1 MILVRRFRVL
11 ILMAFLAACAL
22 HLVLDLLP
30 KLERSAARPSGEP
43 GCSCAQP
50 AAEAAAPG
58 WAQARGHPGGE
69 LAAAASAAGDAGW
82 PNKQTLRALQDFSS
96 DPSSNLTSHSLE
108 KLPPAAEPAEG
119 APPGQDPSAPRP
131 PDRAR
136 RPLPRDPGP
145 RGPVLPPGLSGDGSL
160 LTRLFQHPL
169 YQVPIPPLTEGDVL
183 FNVNSGIRFDPKA
196 ATAENPD
203 WPHEGLEDEFLPT
216 GEAAVDSYPN
226 WLKFHIGINRYE
238 LYSRHNPAVE
248 ALLRD
253 LGTREITSVA
263 MKSGGTQLKLIMTFQ
278 NYGQALFKP
287 MKQTR
292 EQETPPDF
300 FYFSDYE
307 RHNAEI
313 AAFHLDRIL
322 DFRRVPPVAG
332 RLVNMT
338 KEIRDV
344 TRDKKL
350 WRTFFISPANNICFY
365 GECSY
370 YCSTEHAL
378 CGKPDQIEGSLA
390 AFLPDLSLA
399 KRKTWRNPW
408 RRSYHKRKKAEW
420 EVDPDYC
427 EEVKQTPPYDSSR
440 RILDIM
446 DMTIFDFLMG
456 NMDRHHYETFEKFGN
471 DTFIIH
477 LDNGRGFG
485 KHSHDELSI
494 LVPLQQCCRIRRST
508 YLRLQLLAQE
518 EHRLSLLMAESLR
531 ADRVAP
537 VLFQPHLEA
546 LDRRLRIVLRAV
558 GVCLEKDGPHSVVED
573 DLGPERRAA
582 AGR

>member
-1 MILVRRFRVL
+1 MDVL
-11 ILMAFLAACAL
+11 QGSVEHTALEKCPASPAAGPLSASPFAFLRLQPEPCQGPSTPGPSTWRPPGGACAFL
-22 HLVLDLLP
+22 QTALNLGQPKGSAQLSVLTSL
-30 KLERSAARPSGEP
+30 RPGRGEGASSHP
-43 GCSCAQP
+43 PAQATGDCCAQP
-50 AAEAAAPG
+50 GHSDRAP
-58 WAQARGHPGGE
+58 
-69 LAAAASAAGDAGW
+69 
-82 PNKQTLRALQDFSS
+82 ALQ
-96 DPSSNLTSHSLE
+96 
-108 KLPPAAEPAEG
+108 
-119 APPGQDPSAPRP
+119 
-131 PDRAR
+131 R
-136 RPLPRDPGP
+136 R
-145 RGPVLPPGLSGDGSL
+145 
-160 LTRLFQHPL
+160 Q
-169 YQVPIPPLTEGDVL
+169 
-183 FNVNSGIRFDPKA
+183 N
-196 ATAENPD
+196 
-203 WPHEGLEDEFLPT
+203 EDNEEFLPT
-216 GEAAVDSYPN
+216 GETSIDSYPN

-238 LYSRHNPAVE
+238 LYSRHNPAIE
-248 ALLRD
+248 ALLQD
-253 LGTREITSVA
+253 LVSQKITSVA

-338 KEIRDV
+338 REIRDV

-427 EEVKQTPPYDSSR
+427 EEVKQTPPYDSGT
-440 RILDIM
+440 RILDVM
-446 DMTIFDFLMG
+446 DMTVFDFLMG

-471 DTFIIH
+471 ETFIIH

-485 KHSHDELSI
+485 KYSHDELSI
-494 LVPLQQCCRIRRST
+494 LVPLNQCCRIRKST
-508 YLRLQLLAQE
+508 YLRLQLLAKE
-518 EHRLSLLMAESLR
+518 EYKLSLLMKESLLK
-531 ADRVAP
+531 DKIAP
-537 VLFQPHLEA
+537 ILYQPHLEA
-546 LDRRLRIVLRAV
+546 MDRRLRIVLKAV
-558 GVCLEKDGPHSVVED
+558 SDCIEKDGYDNVVEND
-573 DLGPERRAA
+573 FNADVNTVTTER
-582 AGR
+582 

>member
-1 MILVRRFRVL
+1 EIEIALFWAFSFELVSDCCCLSVCQSVCL
-11 ILMAFLAACAL
+11 AGWLAAL
-22 HLVLDLLP
+22 NVYV
-30 KLERSAARPSGEP
+30 K
-43 GCSCAQP
+43 
-50 AAEAAAPG
+50 
-58 WAQARGHPGGE
+58 
-69 LAAAASAAGDAGW
+69 
-82 PNKQTLRALQDFSS
+82 
-96 DPSSNLTSHSLE
+96 
-108 KLPPAAEPAEG
+108 
-119 APPGQDPSAPRP
+119 
-131 PDRAR
+131 
-136 RPLPRDPGP
+136 
-145 RGPVLPPGLSGDGSL
+145 L
-160 LTRLFQHPL
+160 LTN
-169 YQVPIPPLTEGDVL
+169 D
-183 FNVNSGIRFDPKA
+183 
-196 ATAENPD
+196 AE
-203 WPHEGLEDEFLPT
+203 EDFIPT
-216 GEAAVDSYPN
+216 GDTPIDSYPN

-238 LYSRHNPAVE
+238 LYSRYNPVIE
-248 ALLRD
+248 ALLQD
-253 LGTREITSVA
+253 LVTQRISSVA
-263 MKSGGTQLKLIMTFQ
+263 MKSGGTQLKLILTFQ

-292 EQETPPDF
+292 DQETPPDF

-338 KEIRDV
+338 REIRDV

-350 WRTFFISPANNICFY
+350 WRTFFISPANNVCFY

-390 AFLPDLSLA
+390 AFLPDLALA

-420 EVDPDYC
+420 EVDADFC
-427 EEVKQTPPYDSSR
+427 EEVKQTAPYHSGSR
-440 RILDIM
+440 LLDVM

-471 DTFIIH
+471 NSFIIH

-494 LVPLQQCCRIRRST
+494 LVPLTQCCRIKQST
-508 YLRLQLLAQE
+508 YLRLQLLARE
-518 EHRLSLLMAESLR
+518 EYKLSEVVRESLLKDKLSPVLIEPHLR
-531 ADRVAP
+531 AM
-537 VLFQPHLEA
+537 
-546 LDRRLRIVLRAV
+546 DRRLRIILNSVSD
-558 GVCLEKDGPHSVVED
+558 CIEKEGYSNVIGNDTD
-573 DLGPERRAA
+573 DNINSIPTER
-582 AGR
+582 

>member
-1 MILVRRFRVL
+1 MKMILVRRFRVL

-22 HLVLDLLP
+22 HLLLDLLP

-69 LAAAASAAGDAGW
+69 LAAA
-82 PNKQTLRALQDFSS
+82 QTLRALQDFSS

-119 APPGQDPSAPRP
+119 APPGQDPSAPGP

-183 FNVNSGIRFDPKA
+183 FNVNSDIRFNPKA

-253 LGTREITSVA
+253 LGTQKITSVA

-440 RILDIM
+440 RILDVM

-558 GVCLEKDGPHSVVED
+558 GVCVEKDGLHSVVED
-573 DLGPERRAA
+573 DLGPEHRAA

>member
-1 MILVRRFRVL
+1 MVFLVACTMHIMI
-11 ILMAFLAACAL
+11 
-22 HLVLDLLP
+22 DLLP
-30 KLERSAARPSGEP
+30 RLERRGTEGRP
-43 GCSCAQP
+43 GCSCP
-50 AAEAAAPG
+50 PPAAAPP
-58 WAQARGHPGGE
+58 R
-69 LAAAASAAGDAGW
+69 AAPRW
-82 PNKQTLRALQDFSS
+82 PSKHTLRILQDFSRAGGEGAGGR
-96 DPSSNLTSHSLE
+96 PGGVLGGRCGNVARRFPGWL
-108 KLPPAAEPAEG
+108 LPPA
-119 APPGQDPSAPRP
+119 RF
-131 PDRAR
+131 
-136 RPLPRDPGP
+136 
-145 RGPVLPPGLSGDGSL
+145 VGL
-160 LTRLFQHPL
+160 Q
-169 YQVPIPPLTEGDVL
+169 
-183 FNVNSGIRFDPKA
+183 N
-196 ATAENPD
+196 
-203 WPHEGLEDEFLPT
+203 EDNEEFLPT
-216 GEAAVDSYPN
+216 GETSIDSYPN

-238 LYSRHNPAVE
+238 LYSRHNPAIE
-248 ALLRD
+248 ALLQD
-253 LGTREITSVA
+253 LVSQKITSVA

-338 KEIRDV
+338 REIRDV

-427 EEVKQTPPYDSSR
+427 EEVKQTPPYDSGT

-446 DMTIFDFLMG
+446 DMTVFDFLMG

-471 DTFIIH
+471 ETFIIH

-485 KHSHDELSI
+485 KYSHDELSI
-494 LVPLQQCCRIRRST
+494 LVPLNQCCRIRKST
-508 YLRLQLLAQE
+508 YLRLQLLAKE
-518 EHRLSLLMAESLR
+518 EYKLSLLMKESLQK
-531 ADRVAP
+531 DKIAP
-537 VLFQPHLEA
+537 ILYQPHLEA
-546 LDRRLRIVLRAV
+546 MDRRLRIVLKAV
-558 GVCLEKDGPHSVVED
+558 SDCIEKDGYDNVVEND
-573 DLGPERRAA
+573 FNTDVNTVTTER
-582 AGR
+582 

>member
-1 MILVRRFRVL
+1 MLLVRRFRVL
-11 ILMAFLAACAL
+11 ILTVFLLACTL
-22 HLVLDLLP
+22 HIMVDLLP
-30 KLERSAARPSGEP
+30 KLERRAAEAGGASAGGAAPA
-43 GCSCAQP
+43 GCSCPHSPPPPPPPPGGGEADWPSKHTLRILHDFGSEP
-50 AAEAAAPG
+50 AA
-58 WAQARGHPGGE
+58 
-69 LAAAASAAGDAGW
+69 
-82 PNKQTLRALQDFSS
+82 PNRSKAL
-96 DPSSNLTSHSLE
+96 
-108 KLPPAAEPAEG
+108 LPPAAAAG
-119 APPGQDPSAPRP
+119 AGGAGPGSRLA
-131 PDRAR
+131 A
-136 RPLPRDPGP
+136 
-145 RGPVLPPGLSGDGSL
+145 
-160 LTRLFQHPL
+160 LFQQPL
-169 YQVPIPPLTEGDVL
+169 YRLAGPPLGDKDVL
-183 FNVNSGIRFDPKA
+183 FNVKSDIRFNPKA
-196 ATAENPD
+196 AENQD
-203 WPHEGLEDEFLPT
+203 WPNEGHEDEEFLPT
-216 GEAAVDSYPN
+216 GEAAIDAYPN
-226 WLKFHIGINRYE
+226 WLKFHIGVNRYE
-238 LYSRHNPAVE
+238 LYSRHNPAIE
-248 ALLRD
+248 ALLQD
-253 LGTREITSVA
+253 LATQKITSVA

-338 KEIRDV
+338 REIRDV

-427 EEVKQTPPYDSSR
+427 EEVKQTPPYDTGT

-471 DTFIIH
+471 ETFIIH

-485 KHSHDELSI
+485 KYSHDELSI
-494 LVPLQQCCRIRRST
+494 LVPLNQCCRIRKST
-508 YLRLQLLAQE
+508 YQRLQLLAKE
-518 EHRLSLLMAESLR
+518 EFKLSHLMEESLMK
-531 ADRVAP
+531 DKIAP
-537 VLFQPHLEA
+537 ILYTLHLEA
-546 LDRRLRIVLRAV
+546 MDRRLRIVLKAISD
-558 GVCLEKDGPHSVVED
+558 CIEKDGYDNVVETD
-573 DLGPERRAA
+573 YVTDANTIATKR
-582 AGR
+582 

>member
-1 MILVRRFRVL
+1 MLKMILFRKFRVL
-11 ILMAFLAACAL
+11 LLMVFLVACTM
-22 HLVLDLLP
+22 HIMIDLLP
-30 KLERSAARPSGEP
+30 KLEKRATGADGSTGDG
-43 GCSCAQP
+43 GCQCSH
-50 AAEAAAPG
+50 
-58 WAQARGHPGGE
+58 HPGGE
-69 LAAAASAAGDAGW
+69 TQSWGNHRARSPSVSGW
-82 PNKQTLRALQDFSS
+82 PNNKHALRILQDFSNE
-96 DPSSNLTSHSLE
+96 PGVNLTSHSLE
-108 KLPPAAEPAEG
+108 KLNGVRVDALRRMRAPGGRAA
-119 APPGQDPSAPRP
+119 DKHK
-131 PDRAR
+131 
-136 RPLPRDPGP
+136 PLMRDASGGRMVTV
-145 RGPVLPPGLSGDGSL
+145 RGGSRLAVLFEHPLFKTELPVLTDDD
-160 LTRLFQHPL
+160 T
-169 YQVPIPPLTEGDVL
+169 L
-183 FNVNSGIRFDPKA
+183 FNVNADIKFYPRTTGNQGCGTVPTQINDEFSPTVEG
-196 ATAENPD
+196 TAE
-203 WPHEGLEDEFLPT
+203 
-216 GEAAVDSYPN
+216 SYPN
-226 WLKFHIGINRYE
+226 WLRFHIGINRYE
-238 LYSRHNPAVE
+238 LYPRHSAVLE
-248 ALLRD
+248 ALLKD
-253 LGTREITSVA
+253 LVSQKITSVA

-300 FYFSDYE
+300 FYFSDFE

-338 KEIRDV
+338 REIRDV

-350 WRTFFISPANNICFY
+350 WRTFFISPANNVCFY

-390 AFLPDLSLA
+390 AFLPDLNLA

-427 EEVKQTPPYDSSR
+427 DEVKQTPPYDR
-440 RILDIM
+440 GTRLLDIM

-494 LVPLQQCCRIRRST
+494 LVPLSQCCRVRQST
-508 YLRLQLLAQE
+508 YFRLQLLAKE
-518 EHRLSLLMAESLR
+518 DYRLSALMEESLSQ
-531 ADRVAP
+531 DHLSP
-537 VLFQPHLEA
+537 LLIQPHLQA
-546 LDRRLRIVLRAV
+546 MDRRLRLVLQVLAV
-558 GVCLEKDGPHSVVED
+558 CIDKEGYANVMEED
-573 DLGPERRAA
+573 LQEATGTHRSPGYR
-582 AGR
+582 

>member
-1 MILVRRFRVL
+1 MKMILVRRFRVL
-11 ILMAFLAACAL
+11 ILMVFLLACTM
-22 HLVLDLLP
+22 HIMIDLLP
-30 KLERSAARPSGEP
+30 KLEKR
-43 GCSCAQP
+43 
-50 AAEAAAPG
+50 
-58 WAQARGHPGGE
+58 
-69 LAAAASAAGDAGW
+69 AAAAAAAGGGADEAAGGAGAGGAPPRPKAGASETAAAGW
-82 PNKQTLRALQDFSS
+82 PSKHTLRLLQDFSS
-96 DPSSNLTSHSLE
+96 DPGSNLTSHSVE
-108 KLPPAAEPAEG
+108 KGPSERAQAVQRLQQQQQGLLSAGPDRNRKALIQDPPPPPPPPGSEAAEAAG
-119 APPGQDPSAPRP
+119 AYSKLWA
-131 PDRAR
+131 
-136 RPLPRDPGP
+136 
-145 RGPVLPPGLSGDGSL
+145 
-160 LTRLFQHPL
+160 LFEHPL
-169 YQVPIPPLTEGDVL
+169 YQLAIPQPGDQDVL
-183 FNVNSGIRFDPKA
+183 FNVNSDIRFNPKA
-196 ATAENPD
+196 AENPE
-203 WPHEGLEDEFLPT
+203 WQNEGNEDEEFLPT
-216 GEAAVDSYPN
+216 GETSIDSYPN

-238 LYSRHNPAVE
+238 LYSRHNPAIG

-253 LGTREITSVA
+253 LASQKITSVA

-338 KEIRDV
+338 REIRDV

-427 EEVKQTPPYDSSR
+427 EEVKQTPPYDR
-440 RILDIM
+440 GTRILDIM

-471 DTFIIH
+471 ETFIIH

-485 KHSHDELSI
+485 KYSHDELSI
-494 LVPLQQCCRIRRST
+494 LVPLNQCCRIRKST
-508 YLRLQLLAQE
+508 YLRLQLLAKE
-518 EHRLSLLMAESLR
+518 EYKLSHLMEESLLR
-531 ADRVAP
+531 DKIAP
-537 VLFQPHLEA
+537 ILYSSHLEA
-546 LDRRLRIVLRAV
+546 MDRRLRIVLKAV
-558 GVCLEKDGPHSVVED
+558 SDCIEKDGYSHVVEND
-573 DLGPERRAA
+573 FASDMNTVTTKR
-582 AGR
+582 